1 MADSDLVN
9 TAIKSEIA
17 RVNAT
22 IDPPALEQVTAAL
35 NSLEA
40 KQCSLCDMP
49 GHVRSYCW
57 LNAQMYAQLRN
68 KPDAHVAWAY
78 SKKHAAMEAKQQ
90 HHLTVA
96 DAVTAYEAAK
106 LKATVPVLKKRVFNY
121 KA

>member
-78 SKKHAAMEAKQQ
+78 SKKHESMKAKQ
-90 HHLTVA
+90 TRIKGVA
-96 DAVTAYEAAK
+96 DAMADFEKAK
-106 LKATVPVLKKRVFNY
+106 LVAASSVLLARAKKE
-121 KA
+121 